1 MKTKN
6 QKQTRE
12 PRQCGDCKAGKS
24 GGCDRVASSAVH
36 IMEKSAVHVVQSD
49 QIDSVTDTT
58 AGSIRI
64 SMVRGNSGSSEIPDG
79 LPFFYGIPG

>member
-1 MKTKN
+1 MKTKK
-6 QKQTRE
+6 QKQTE
-12 PRQCGDCKAGKS
+12 ESRQCGDCKAGKS
-24 GGCDRVASSAVH
+24 GGCDRLATSAVH
-36 IMEKSAVHVVQSD
+36 IFETVRD
-49 QIDSVTDTT
+49 DSVTDTT

>member
-1 MKTKN
+1 
-6 QKQTRE
+6 
-12 PRQCGDCKAGKS
+12 
-24 GGCDRVASSAVH
+24 VH
-36 IMEKSAVHVVQSD
+36 IMEKSTVHVVQSD